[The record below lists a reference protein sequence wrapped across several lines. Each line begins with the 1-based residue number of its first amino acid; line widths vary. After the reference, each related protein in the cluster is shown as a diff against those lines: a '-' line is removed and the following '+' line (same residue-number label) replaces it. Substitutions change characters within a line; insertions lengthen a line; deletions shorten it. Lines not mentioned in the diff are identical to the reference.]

1 MKNDFRN
8 FRKSELEE
16 VLDDLVRELR
26 ELRFREV
33 LGELNNP
40 VKKRVLRRSIARA
53 KTILRE
59 YEMGI
64 RKQQEE
70 R

>member
-8 FRKSELEE
+8 LKVSELEK
-16 VLDDLVRELR
+16 VQDDLVIELR

-40 VKKRVLRRSIARA
+40 VRKRTIRRSIARA
-53 KTILRE
+53 KTLLGE
-59 YEMGI
+59 FKSGK
-64 RKQQEE
+64 RKQQEG
-70 R
+70 

>member
-8 FRKSELEE
+8 LKVSELEK
-16 VLDDLVRELR
+16 VQDDLVIELR

-40 VKKRVLRRSIARA
+40 VRKRTIRRSISRA
-53 KTILRE
+53 KTLLSE
-59 YEMGI
+59 YKSGK
-64 RKQQEE
+64 RKQQEG
-70 R
+70 